1 MTDTTAT
8 ATATWPLIFN
18 YKGTIM
24 GKGFLAEI
32 ALTGRLLASQEVS
45 GVWLYG
51 VNPGALSVGAPTID
65 DANVELRKTLT
76 LLFIDFAQ
84 EAASFDQ
91 FTKIVEQYFHE
102 SDGESIAE
110 WDAARE
116 NVRAGRVPVPNGLPR
131 QTEGPKLFVSVTLK
145 AAESVTPQDNICVQ
159 DSTDHSYQ
167 LAAAA

>member
-1 MTDTTAT
+1 MTDDTTT
-8 ATATWPLIFN
+8 TTSWPLIFN

-51 VNPGALSVGAPTID
+51 VNPGALSVGAPTLA

-84 EAASFDQ
+84 EAPNFDQ
-91 FTKIVEQYFHE
+91 FRKTVVQYFNE
-102 SDGESIAE
+102 SDAESDAE
-110 WDAARE
+110 WAEARA
-116 NVRAGRVPVPNGLPR
+116 NVRAGRVPVPTDLPR
-131 QTEGPKLFVSVTLK
+131 QTDGPNLYVTVTLK
-145 AAESVTPQDNICVQ
+145 TAENVTPQDNICVQ
-159 DSTDHSYQ
+159 DDSANRQ